1 MDGPWHEKVA
11 LLRSVDSCKARVFSA
26 GLLRAFSRH
35 RLVCAD
41 LCNFLPSNVMLERTF
56 TDNHSNSLASID
68 WRAKAGLGAI
78 GGTIVI
84 LSLLASPFLLVPAS
98 KKLGSLPWM
107 VALR

>member
-1 MDGPWHEKVA
+1 MVRPSYEKSQF
-11 LLRSVDSCKARVFSA
+11 LCFVDRCKARV
-26 GLLRAFSRH
+26 
-35 RLVCAD
+35 
-41 LCNFLPSNVMLERTF
+41 LCWALPAPRFVSLQTYATLLPSNVMLERTF
-56 TDNHSNSLASID
+56 TNNHSNNLASID